1 MSTAQHLAEFT
12 GTADLHLHTC
22 HSDGEP
28 TVSELLQHVARRTT
42 LDVIAISDH
51 DTISGALEARHV
63 ARESGYPFEVIIGE
77 EISTRQGHLVGLFL
91 FECIRPD
98 MSAAETVAAIREQG
112 GLAFAPHPFF
122 RCKQV
127 RDDAVTMVGLGH
139 LASKLDLDAIET
151 INSTPFLQ
159 AANRRASE
167 FNATRRLPELGCSD
181 GHILAAV
188 GKGYTRFQ
196 GRTALDLFDAVV
208 TGQTMACSRPYRTLD
223 LLDYLRFWLKMT
235 RGDLPT
241 YLRLDRSVRSFAS
254 SSAEAEPT
262 AVGAGRE

>member
-1 MSTAQHLAEFT
+1 MSTVPHRAEFT
-12 GTADLHLHTC
+12 GTADLHLHTR

-28 TVSELLQHVARRTT
+28 TVPELLDHVARRTT
-42 LDVIAISDH
+42 LDVIAICDH
-51 DTISGALEARHV
+51 DTIAGALEARHA
-63 ARESGYPFEVIIGE
+63 ARASGWPFEVIIGE
-77 EISTRQGHLVGLFL
+77 EISTRHGHLVGLFL
-91 FECIRPD
+91 CERIRPGL
-98 MSAAETVAAIREQG
+98 SAADTVAAIKEQG

-127 RDDAVTMVGLGH
+127 RDDAVTMVGLGE
-139 LASKLDLDAIET
+139 LAGSLDLDAIET

-159 AANRRASE
+159 AANRRASA

-188 GKGYTRFQ
+188 GKGYTRFK
-196 GRTALDLFDAVV
+196 GRTALELFDAIV

-235 RGDLPT
+235 GGDVPS
-241 YLRLDRSVRSFAS
+241 YLRLDRSTRPSG
-254 SSAEAEPT
+254 AEAGPT
-262 AVGAGRE
+262 AAGAGRD